1 MSDAEILFERSGA
14 EIIFERSGRL
24 GRVVLN
30 RPQALNALT
39 LDQVHALDP
48 QLRAWQDD
56 DNVGAVIIEGAG
68 DKAFC
73 AGGDIRALY
82 EAAKA
87 GQMDYVASF
96 YRDEYRLN
104 RRIKTYDKP
113 YVALM
118 DGIVMGGGVG
128 VSVHGRYRVASE
140 RTLFAMPETGIG
152 FFPDVGGAF
161 FLPRCP
167 GQIGLYL
174 GLSGAR
180 LKAADCLYAGI
191 ATHFVASARLDDL
204 RAALAETDDIKA
216 VLDGF
221 HQDPGRAPLAENRA
235 VIDACFGADS
245 VEAVLAAL
253 DGAENGF
260 AAKTAEAIRAKSPSA
275 NKVAFAQIRRGAEMD
290 FDSCMRMEFRLSQVY
305 APAADFIE
313 GIRAVIIDKDGKPVW
328 AEAASAEAVAKA
340 FETVPA
346 CGDLT
351 F

>member
-1 MSDAEILFERSGA
+1 MSEA
-14 EIIFERSGRL
+14 EIIFERVGNL
-24 GRVVLN
+24 GRIVLN
-30 RPQALNALT
+30 RPKALNALT
-39 LDQVHALDP
+39 LDQVHALHP
-48 QLRAWQDD
+48 QLDQWAADD
-56 DNVGAVIIEGAG
+56 SVGAVIIEGAG
-68 DKAFC
+68 EKAFC

-82 EAAKA
+82 EACKA

-104 RRIKTYDKP
+104 RKIKTYEKP

-128 VSVHGRYRVASE
+128 VSVHGRYRVATE

-152 FFPDVGGAF
+152 FFPDVGGAY

-174 GLSGAR
+174 GLTGAR
-180 LKAADCLYAGI
+180 LKAADCYHMGI
-191 ATHFVASARLDDL
+191 VTHYVPSVRLDEL
-204 RAALAETDDIKA
+204 RTALAEAHDVKA
-216 VLDGF
+216 VLDRF
-221 HQDPGRAPLAENRA
+221 HMDPGPAPLAVHRDTIDRCFSAA
-235 VIDACFGADS
+235 VFDG
-245 VEAVLAAL
+245 VLAAL
-253 DGAENGF
+253 AAEGEGF
-260 AAKTAEAIRAKSPSA
+260 AADTLAAIQAKSPNA
-275 NKVAFAQIRRGAEMD
+275 VKVAFEQIRRGGRLD
-290 FDSCMRMEFRLSQVY
+290 FDACMRMEFRLSQVY

-328 AEAASAEAVAKA
+328 AEAASDEVVARS
-340 FETVPA
+340 FDTVPA